1 MPAVSAKPARVPLGV
16 RKFSTLEE
24 ARKKTALAR
33 VNRIVG
39 GICRGMDLSKEI
51 EIVDGLALGD
61 TLLLERER
69 DIVGLA
75 VYHVPGVSEAPAG
88 ALYVKFLALD
98 AQGRRPEHLEQFVG
112 ALEEVALELGLARM
126 ILPVYLRLL
135 ARL

>member
-1 MPAVSAKPARVPLGV
+1 M
-16 RKFSTLEE
+16 
-24 ARKKTALAR
+24 
-33 VNRIVG
+33 
-39 GICRGMDLSKEI
+39 
-51 EIVDGLALGD
+51 DGLALGD

-98 AQGRRPEHLEQFVG
+98 RPGAPARAPRAVRGRPGR
-112 ALEEVALELGLARM
+112 ASALELGLAADDPAR
-126 ILPVYLRLL
+126 LSPLL

>member
-1 MPAVSAKPARVPLGV
+1 MTYPTSPKHLALFHKFGYKPKLLTAIMSRAVDRGPARPAPRPSPAAPALAV

-69 DIVGLA
+69 DIVGFA
-75 VYHVPGVSEAPAG
+75 VYHVPGRQRGARPA
-88 ALYVKFLALD
+88 
-98 AQGRRPEHLEQFVG
+98 RST
-112 ALEEVALELGLARM
+112 
-126 ILPVYLRLL
+126 
-135 ARL
+135 